1 MELDT
6 TRLTYEQIEEEREA
20 RGRQQRRNRG
30 GHSAAPADP
39 GRGVPI
45 GERGSDRGGGGPL
58 RQEASPALAAGKGA
72 ASNGD
77 EEEKGE
83 EEEEVGGGGEDDLM
97 LVDFCDEEEN
107 EDEPEHQDR
116 KATTPDTE
124 SWGQSRYNVWI
135 RLALWESGKAV

>member
-1 MELDT
+1 M
-6 TRLTYEQIEEEREA
+6 
-20 RGRQQRRNRG
+20 
-30 GHSAAPADP
+30 
-39 GRGVPI
+39 
-45 GERGSDRGGGGPL
+45 
-58 RQEASPALAAGKGA
+58 
-72 ASNGD
+72 
-77 EEEKGE
+77 
-83 EEEEVGGGGEDDLM
+83 GGGGEDDLM